1 MRRREYSP
9 IDVIERRTVAPG
21 AVLLFGIALLVAVCY
36 RVYHPDAPGD
46 VRRHWAA
53 LLRGAQYRGLLDVTL
68 QTHQTNCGPAALHM
82 ALASLGIDRSLAE
95 IEAFTGTD
103 RSGTSLFALKQYAE
117 RQGAR
122 TSLWRLNLSDLVAR
136 NGLPAIAFVRENHFV
151 VIDSIKPDGS
161 VLLRDP
167 AIGRLHMTRTA
178 WEQIWR
184 GEVMLLDAP

>member
-1 MRRREYSP
+1 
-9 IDVIERRTVAPG
+9 
-21 AVLLFGIALLVAVCY
+21 
-36 RVYHPDAPGD
+36 
-46 VRRHWAA
+46 
-53 LLRGAQYRGLLDVTL
+53 
-68 QTHQTNCGPAALHM
+68 M

-95 IEAFTGTD
+95 IEAFAGTD

-136 NGLPAIAFVRENHFV
+136 NGLPTIAFVRENHFV
-151 VIDSIKPDGS
+151 VIDSVKPDGC